1 MDRLLVGVVDITTTP
16 RYREALRQLGAAFP
30 NYARRATG
38 SANGLMYQGG
48 AAAVMQSR
56 CDMHQAPP
64 QNSPLPT
71 DVSSCTVVR

>member
-38 SANGLMYQGG
+38 SANDLMYQG
-48 AAAVMQSR
+48 
-56 CDMHQAPP
+56 
-64 QNSPLPT
+64 
-71 DVSSCTVVR
+71 VRLR